1 MSTDPWAVML
11 AVVLL
16 VAVNGAPIVARDL
29 LGRCCAWPI
38 DFGRRLPDGQPLLG
52 RSKTWR
58 GLLSALLAGALA
70 GWFMGL
76 PPSTGVLFGLW
87 AMTGD
92 AASSFI
98 KRRLGLEP
106 SARFRGLDQWPESL
120 LPLWLLREEL
130 GLAPLGILLAVVLFT
145 LFEWWLSPWLYRLR
159 LRDRPW

>member
-1 MSTDPWAVML
+1 MSTDPWAVLL

-16 VAVNGAPIVARDL
+16 VAVNGAPILARDL
-29 LGRCCAWPI
+29 LGRCCAWPM
-38 DFGRRLPDGQPLLG
+38 DFGRRLADGHPLLG

-58 GLLSALLAGALA
+58 GLLAALLAGALIA
-70 GWFMGL
+70 LLTGL
-76 PPSTGVLFGLW
+76 PPFVGALAGFW
-87 AMTGD
+87 AMVGD
-92 AASSFI
+92 AGSSFI

-130 GLAPLGILLAVVLFT
+130 GLDPLGILLAVVLFT
-145 LFEWWLSPWLYRLR
+145 LFEWWVSPLLHRLR